1 MQLSLQDCQRVFSP
15 DVAFA
20 AKLEQELF
28 KSQAAS
34 EGNGGANASGEVS
47 VKPGS
52 FHILQAENTM
62 SLICPAG
69 KEL

>member
-1 MQLSLQDCQRVFSP
+1 MQLSLQDRRRVFCP

-20 AKLEQELF
+20 GPLEQELF
-28 KSQAAS
+28 KSEGDRAAH
-34 EGNGGANASGEVS
+34 ASGEVS

-62 SLICPAG
+62 SLICPTG